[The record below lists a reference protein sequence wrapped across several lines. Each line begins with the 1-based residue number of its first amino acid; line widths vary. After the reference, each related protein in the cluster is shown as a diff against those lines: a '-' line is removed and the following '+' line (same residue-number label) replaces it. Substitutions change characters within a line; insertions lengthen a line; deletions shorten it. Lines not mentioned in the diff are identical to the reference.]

1 MTRTP
6 PSALELM
13 LVAEVAKCGLTAS
26 PHQFE
31 RWRGQLWLAPAAQ
44 WSDPATGG
52 IRPEIVHRAAW
63 LALLARTGRS
73 ISWMGWSFWAID
85 ESPATTRRLRDALT
99 RTLQLPFRRA
109 GMDITQI
116 PEGDDDGAFTARQAM
131 ASQMLAGRR
140 AIGRDLEG
148 ILRAHADAAGID
160 LPAPRSVT
168 NPFAKGLV
176 EVGARLMVGGMDDV
190 SPEELMEAWRSVW
203 AGSPEQLEQTEAVHI
218 AASRD
223 GVDLHARSPL
233 AGGLRGLVRAVE
245 GSDGQLLC
253 AAVRACTKGAGTLG
267 KLLLERVADDPEI
280 LVQLMDDEMW
290 DQWVRV
296 GGVAPVGR
304 LGEAAITLS
313 TVQYLLVPGW
323 AEGLE
328 RYVAVMESLLARPA
342 PTASPSD
349 PACASQDHATDGESP
364 MR

>member
-6 PSALELM
+6 PSALEQM
-13 LVAEVAKCGLTAS
+13 LVAEVAKCGVTAS
-26 PHQFE
+26 PHQIE

-63 LALLARTGRS
+63 LALLSRTGRS

-85 ESPATTRRLRDALT
+85 ESPETTRRLRDALT
-99 RTLQLPFRRA
+99 RTLQLPFRQA

-116 PEGDDDGAFTARQAM
+116 PEGDDDDAFTTRQAM
-131 ASQMLAGRR
+131 AAELLAGRR
-140 AIGRDLEG
+140 DIGRDLDG
-148 ILRAHADAAGID
+148 ILRAHADAAGIS

-176 EVGARLMVGGMDDV
+176 EVGARLMVGGMEDV
-190 SPEELMEAWRSVW
+190 SPEELTEAWGSVW
-203 AGSPEQLEQTEAVHI
+203 AGSSEQIEQIGAAHI
-218 AASRD
+218 AAGRD

-233 AGGLRGLVRAVE
+233 ASGLRGLVRAVE
-245 GSDGQLLC
+245 GSDDRLLC
-253 AAVRACTKGAGTLG
+253 AAVRACTKGTGVLL
-267 KLLLERVADDPEI
+267 KLLMERAADEPEI
-280 LVQLMDDEMW
+280 LVQLMDDVMW
-290 DQWVRV
+290 DEWVRV

-323 AEGLE
+323 AEDLE
-328 RYVAVMESLLARPA
+328 RYVALMEGLFARSVLTRP
-342 PTASPSD
+342 SSD
-349 PACASQDHATDGESP
+349 PAHASQDHATDGEGP